1 MIKKHREFVKVI
13 TGLENSK
20 DVDENKLN
28 KYKYWLKELNKY
40 EKLKK

>member
-1 MIKKHREFVKVI
+1 MIKNIVNLSRL

-20 DVDENKLN
+20 DVDEDKLN

-40 EKLKK
+40 ES

>member
-1 MIKKHREFVKVI
+1 MIKTSWNLSKVI

-20 DVDENKLN
+20 DVDEDKLN

-40 EKLKK
+40 ES